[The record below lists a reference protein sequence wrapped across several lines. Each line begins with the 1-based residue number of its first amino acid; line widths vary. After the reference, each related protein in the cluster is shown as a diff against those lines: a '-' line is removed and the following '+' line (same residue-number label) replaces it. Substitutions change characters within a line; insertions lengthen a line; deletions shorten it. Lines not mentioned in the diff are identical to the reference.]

1 LADLT
6 PVMHEGSDDGFHEIQ
21 LSGKQLVF
29 LFMATTV
36 VSVVIFLCGVL
47 VGRGV
52 RADRPSAPDEAAAA
66 ATPAPADTVVD
77 TTAVP
82 SAEPPN
88 PPAEGPAL
96 NYKERL
102 ESSKPLPE
110 TLKPPTE
117 QPRAAIEPKP
127 DPAPPRPAASEK
139 PATVPEPA
147 QAQPAQPKATAEQQR
162 ASAPPATP
170 VAQPKPVRGGSAR
183 DSWVVQIVAL
193 RDRQTANS
201 IVKRLTGKGYP
212 AFLVDPAA
220 GAPAPVFKVQVGRYA
235 DRDEAEQVRRR
246 LEKEEQFKPWISR

>member
-1 LADLT
+1 LADFT

-52 RADRPSAPDEAAAA
+52 RIDRASASDEASLTGA
-66 ATPAPADTVVD
+66 PAPTDTVAG
-77 TTAVP
+77 TAVP
-82 SAEPPN
+82 TTEPPS
-88 PPAEGPAL
+88 PPAEDPPL
-96 NYKERL
+96 QYKQRL
-102 ESSKPLPE
+102 ENDKPLTE
-110 TLKPPTE
+110 KLKSPSE
-117 QPRAAIEPKP
+117 QSRAAREPKP
-127 DPAPPRPAASEK
+127 EPATQPRSEAAPVQAAPPPAEVDKPKAQVEPQK
-139 PATVPEPA
+139 PATVTPPPTP
-147 QAQPAQPKATAEQQR
+147 QPRPL
-162 ASAPPATP
+162 
-170 VAQPKPVRGGSAR
+170 RGGTAR
-183 DSWVVQIVAL
+183 NSWVVQIVAL

-201 IVKRLTGKGYP
+201 IVSRLTGKGYP